1 MATTAASNRAGSKRG
16 AQKKRS
22 TRLVDTKQAPSVI
35 AEAKQKAPAPAKE
48 AKAAKAAKAP
58 KRPAFDRSSG
68 SAAKPRVGHG
78 ATKAKLVRDSFT
90 MPQPDFDLIATLKD
104 RAIKFGRPAKKS
116 EILRA
121 GLKALAALDDASLRA
136 VLDALVP
143 IKTGRPTKT

>member
-48 AKAAKAAKAP
+48 AKAAKAP
-58 KRPAFDRSSG
+58 KRPVFDRSSG

>member
-22 TRLVDTKQAPSVI
+22 TRLVDRQQTPSVI
-35 AEAKQKAPAPAKE
+35 AEAKQAPAPS
-48 AKAAKAAKAP
+48 KAAKAP

-78 ATKAKLVRDSFT
+78 TTKAKLVRDSFT
-90 MPQPDFDLIATLKD
+90 MPQPDFDLIARLKD

-136 VLDALVP
+136 VLDDLVL